1 MKPILNG
8 RRIIYKTIT
17 LIITVVIL
25 ITLSTQMRASSD
37 TCAGV
42 NVNLPFEDITGNSF
56 FCQIAAA
63 YFAGLT
69 NGTSATT
76 YSPSAPVAREQ
87 MAAFVTRTLD
97 QSLKRSNRRGALDQW
112 WTAKNEN
119 SIMQRR
125 FFDGSSCRDVRS
137 DGKDLWATAGGR
149 ILRIDAASG
158 RSQGSYLTNEDV
170 LNPVLMAR
178 GYVYVAGGTTVNSH
192 NLYEL
197 NPSQP
202 AGTPGDTRL
211 VTNNLGNL
219 PRMLAFDGRYIWC
232 TNESASISIIDP
244 ANNFSVTTKPL
255 GVSPHGILFDGK
267 NIWITDRGTGD
278 LLRMNASGF
287 IIQTLPLGGKPGLP
301 IFDGTNI
308 WVPNTEGK
316 VHVVRASSGI
326 LQATL
331 QTAELQEPY
340 AAAFDGEQVAVTDL
354 KGSVHVWKAT
364 DFTYQGSLKMDE
376 FTAPIG
382 ICSDGTRFWVAANK
396 GIQDG
401 LLFSF

>member
-1 MKPILNG
+1 MKSILNG
-8 RRIIYKTIT
+8 RRIIYKTTT
-17 LIITVVIL
+17 LIITMTIL
-25 ITLSTQMRASSD
+25 IALSAQMRASSD

-63 YFAGLT
+63 YFSGLT

-76 YSPSAPVAREQ
+76 YSPTAPVAREQ

-97 QSLKRSNRRGALDQW
+97 QSLKRGSNRAALDQW
-112 WTAKNEN
+112 WTAKDEN
-119 SIMQRR
+119 SIIKS
-125 FFDGSSCRDVRS
+125 FSFNGVSCKAVKS
-137 DGKDLWATAGGR
+137 DGTDLWVAVGSG
-149 ILRIDAASG
+149 ILRINAATG
-158 RSQGSYLTNEDV
+158 RGQGTYLTGGAV
-170 LNPVLMAR
+170 YNPVLMAR
-178 GYVYVAGGTTVNSH
+178 GYVYVAGGTTANTH
-192 NLYEL
+192 DLYEID
-197 NPSQP
+197 P
-202 AGTPGDTRL
+202 ARSSSIPGAVVK
-211 VTNNLGNL
+211 VTDNLGVL
-219 PRMLAFDGRYIWC
+219 PRMLAFDGKYIWC

-244 ANNFSVTTKPL
+244 TNNFSVTTKPL

-267 NIWITDRGTGD
+267 NIWITDRGDGT
-278 LLRMNASGF
+278 LRRLDALGF
-287 IIQTLPLGGKPGLP
+287 VVQTLPLGGKPGLP

-331 QTAELQEPY
+331 QTAELQQPY

-364 DFTYQGSLKMDE
+364 DFTYQGSLKLDE
-376 FTAPIG
+376 SNVLLG
-382 ICSDGTRFWVAANK
+382 ICSDGTRFWAASTKNE
-396 GIQDG
+396 DG
-401 LLFSF
+401 FVFSF